1 MGKLRRDL
9 IFSIIGILIM
19 FLGFLLPPFA
29 GISKAGVIIIFIF
42 AGALLLW
49 TFVSGD
55 WASILA
61 LVLIGLSG
69 YYGAGAA
76 GFKAALVSALGND
89 TVLTI
94 MFLSIL
100 FGGLQMSGALS
111 YLVKWFLSRKIVAGH
126 PYVILAF
133 IGGLSFLVS
142 GVSTNMV
149 ALIVMWAIVQNICS
163 ISSIGRKEPI
173 WVYMF
178 GIVLLGASVGTAILP
193 FQGVGIAMMSVYNNI
208 GGDYPISTTGYLILT
223 VLMGILLMAVFLV
236 LTKFIFR
243 PDVSKLK
250 CLTCETLNATYTQPP
265 MSKAQ
270 KLYLAV
276 LPLYLLMV
284 VVPSFGT
291 LGQLP
296 ILNLLNE
303 MGALGIAFAWMVVLM
318 LVRFDGTPVLN
329 FREVASRQVPWSVV
343 LMVAIGIAVSQVFGD
358 AEVGIM
364 NAIQNVLR
372 PLLAGKPTLLVV
384 LILMVTGVI
393 ITNFA
398 ANAAMAFVLTPIA
411 VACATELGL
420 NPAPIALCV
429 MMIVFVA
436 LLTPAASPATAMCY
450 AEDRYYTAKEI
461 RSWALVISILAI
473 VLYTV
478 VGYPLSTFFV
488 HF

>member
-1 MGKLRRDL
+1 M
-9 IFSIIGILIM
+9 
-19 FLGFLLPPFA
+19 
-29 GISKAGVIIIFIF
+29 
-42 AGALLLW
+42 
-49 TFVSGD
+49 
-55 WASILA
+55 
-61 LVLIGLSG
+61 
-69 YYGAGAA
+69 
-76 GFKAALVSALGND
+76 
-89 TVLTI
+89 
-94 MFLSIL
+94 
-100 FGGLQMSGALS
+100 
-111 YLVKWFLSRKIVAGH
+111 
-126 PYVILAF
+126 
-133 IGGLSFLVS
+133 
-142 GVSTNMV
+142 
-149 ALIVMWAIVQNICS
+149 
-163 ISSIGRKEPI
+163 
-173 WVYMF
+173 
-178 GIVLLGASVGTAILP
+178 GTAILP

-250 CLTCETLNATYTQPP
+250 CLTCETLNATYTLPP

-284 VVPSFGT
+284 VVPSFCT
-291 LGQLP
+291 LCQLP

>member
-1 MGKLRRDL
+1 MSKTRRDL
-9 IFSIIGILIM
+9 ILSIVGIIVM

-29 GISKAGVIIIFIF
+29 GISKSGVVVIFIF
-42 AGALLLW
+42 VGALLLW
-49 TFVSGD
+49 TFVNGD

-69 YYGAGAA
+69 YYGTGAE
-76 GFKAALVSALGND
+76 GFKSALISALGND

-111 YLVKWFLSRKIVAGH
+111 YLVKWFLARKIVAGH

-149 ALIVMWAIVQNICS
+149 ALIVMWAIVQNICT
-163 ISSIGRKEPI
+163 ISSIERKDSV
-173 WVYMF
+173 WKYMF

-193 FQGVGIAMMSVYNNI
+193 FQGVGIAMLSVYNNI
-208 GGDYPISTTGYLILT
+208 AGDYPISTSGYLILT
-223 VLMGILLMAVFLV
+223 VMMGLLLMAIFLV
-236 LTKFIFR
+236 LTKLVFR
-243 PDVSKLK
+243 PDMGKLRD
-250 CLTCETLNATYTQPP
+250 LTGEKLDATYTLPP

-284 VVPSFGT
+284 VVPSFGS
-291 LGQLP
+291 LSQLP
-296 ILNLLNE
+296 VLSILSG
-303 MGALGIAFAWMVVLM
+303 MGALGIAFVWMVLLM
-318 LVRFDGTPVLN
+318 IIHFDGKPVLN
-329 FREVASRQVPWSVV
+329 YRDAASKQVPWSVV
-343 LMVAIGIAVSQVFGD
+343 LMVGVGISVSQVFGD
-358 AEVGIM
+358 TEVGIM
-364 NAIQNVLR
+364 AAIQNVLR
-372 PLLAGKPTLLVV
+372 PLLAGKPVILVV
-384 LILMVTGVI
+384 LIIMITGVI

-461 RSWALVISILAI
+461 RSWGWGISIIAV

-478 VGYPLSTFFV
+478 VGYPLATFFV
-488 HF
+488 NL